1 MCHALLHDPRFFTL
15 LLQIDQELAAQT
27 QGEGCV
33 CSGPLHRADYPRKP
47 RGCPPEARGSV
58 ERRFSFCCHRC
69 RKRTTSPSVRFF
81 GRRVYLSL
89 VLVLSS
95 SRHAGSNS
103 AAARLVADLGIAWHT
118 LRRWQAWWQEAFAR
132 TPLWLAACGAFMPP
146 LDLARLPEV
155 LLERF
160 VGADAATRMS
170 AALRFLAPLTVRGDH
185 TA

>member
-1 MCHALLHDPRFFTL
+1 LLADPRFFTL

-27 QGEGCV
+27 QAAGCA

-47 RGCPPEARGSV
+47 RGCPPEVRGSV
-58 ERRFSFCCHRC
+58 ERRFSFCCDRC
-69 RKRTTSPSVRFF
+69 RKRATAPSVRFL

-89 VLVLSS
+89 AVVLSS

-103 AAARLVADLGIAWHT
+103 AAARLVAELGIAWHT
-118 LRRWQAWWQEAFAR
+118 LRRWRTWWQEAFTR
-132 TPLWLAACGAFMPP
+132 TPLWLAQGAAFMPP
-146 LDLARLPEV
+146 LELERLPEA

-170 AALRFLAPLTVRGDH
+170 AALRFLAPLSVRADH